1 MLVYSAGIS
10 CIFRHGFAMDNPFLD
25 HSFAIKW
32 STLKAEHVVADI
44 TLALERATTEIDALA
59 AGPEAGAPLT
69 FENTLLAL
77 ESATETLGLPWG
89 LVGHLDAVCNSEQLR
104 KAQNEMLK
112 PVSAFFASVPLNAA
126 LWQRVK
132 AYSQTDEANNLT
144 GARRRFL
151 EETLADFRNSG
162 ADLPE
167 SEKERLK
174 DIESRLAEKTQKYSE
189 NVLDSTNAWEL
200 LIEDEARLV
209 GLPELAKAAALENAK
224 SKNLATDED
233 PKWRFT
239 LQAPSFLPVL
249 EHVDD
254 DTIRRQVW
262 EGTCAIG
269 AVGEHD
275 NTALIWEILQLRQ
288 QKSQVLGRA
297 NFADQVLER
306 RMAKDGATAL
316 GFVEDLHQRTKP
328 FFDRETAELE
338 AYKAEKTGGETGRLE
353 PWELAYWAEKKRQQQ
368 YDFDDEQLR
377 PYFSMESVIDGMFD
391 IASEIF
397 GLRLNEKAEGTELWH
412 ESVKFYEIHD
422 SESGMHLGS
431 FYADWFPRETKRS
444 GAWMNYL
451 RTGEPGPD
459 GTRSPHLGLMCGNMT
474 PPVGD
479 EPALLKH
486 DEVETVFHEFG
497 HLLHHLL
504 GNVEIKSLNGVNVA
518 WDFVELPSQIMEN
531 FCWERESLDR
541 FARHHRTGEKIPDAL
556 YDKMMAARNYR
567 SATAMMRQL
576 SLGKLDLELHIN
588 EAANADPAR
597 DLDVLCRQLLE
608 GYVLPTIT
616 QPPSMARRFGHL
628 FSSPTGYAA
637 AYYSYKWAE
646 VLDADAFTR
655 FREEGIL
662 SAETGGDFREKIL
675 SKGNSG
681 DPAQLFRDF
690 MGRDPDPQALL
701 VRSGLAG

>member
-1 MLVYSAGIS
+1 MN
-10 CIFRHGFAMDNPFLD
+10 NPFLD
-25 HSFAIKW
+25 DCFAIKW
-32 STLKAEHVVADI
+32 SALNAKHVVADI
-44 TLALERATTEIDALA
+44 TLALEAASAKINALA
-59 AGPEAGAPLT
+59 SGAQEGEELT

-77 ESATETLGLPWG
+77 ESATETLSLPWG
-89 LVGHLDAVCNSEQLR
+89 LVGHLDSVCNSEQLR

-112 PVSAFFASVPLNAA
+112 PVSEFFATIPLNSG

-132 AYSQTDEANNLT
+132 AYSGTGEAKGLE

-151 EETLADFRNSG
+151 EETLADFRSSG

-167 SEKERLK
+167 TSKVRLK
-174 DIESRLAEKTQKYSE
+174 QLESELAEKTQKYSE

-200 LIEDEARLV
+200 VIDDESRLA
-209 GLPELAKAAALENAK
+209 GLPALAKAAALESAK

-233 PKWRFT
+233 QKWRFT
-239 LQAPSFLPVL
+239 LQAPSFFPVL

-254 DTIRRQVW
+254 DVIRKQVW

-269 AVGEHD
+269 ASGEHD
-275 NTALIWEILQLRQ
+275 NTALIWEILKLRQ
-288 QKSQVLGRA
+288 EKSGILGRA

-306 RMAKDGATAL
+306 RMAKNGATAL
-316 GFVEDLHQRTKP
+316 GFVEDLYRRTKP
-328 FFDRETAELE
+328 FFDVETTELQ
-338 AYKAEKTGGETGRLE
+338 AYKAGKTGGEPDCLE
-353 PWELAYWAEKKRQQQ
+353 PWEVAYWAEKKRREE

-377 PYFSMESVIDGMFD
+377 PYFAMESVIAGMFD
-391 IASEIF
+391 IASEVF
-397 GLRLNEKAEGTELWH
+397 GIELNEQTGDLELWH

-422 SESGMHLGS
+422 RESGMHLGS

-451 RTGEPGPD
+451 RTGEPRPD

-541 FARHHRTGEKIPDAL
+541 FACHHESGERIPDTL
-556 YDKMMAARNYR
+556 YDKMIAARNYR
-567 SATAMMRQL
+567 SATVMMRQL

-588 EAANADPAR
+588 EAANADPSR
-597 DLDVLCRQLLE
+597 DLDELSRQLLE
-608 GYVLPTIT
+608 GYVAPTST
-616 QPPSMARRFGHL
+616 RPPSMARRFGHL
-628 FSSPTGYAA
+628 FASPTGYAA

-655 FREEGIL
+655 FLEEGIMNR
-662 SAETGGDFREKIL
+662 ETGRDFREKIL
-675 SKGNSG
+675 SKGNSE
-681 DPAQLFRDF
+681 DPAKLFHDF
-690 MGRDPDPQALL
+690 MGRDPDPKALL
-701 VRSGLAG
+701 LRSGLAG

>member
-1 MLVYSAGIS
+1 
-10 CIFRHGFAMDNPFLD
+10 MDNPFLD
-25 HSFAIKW
+25 NTFAIKW
-32 STLKAEHVVADI
+32 SALNAEHVVADI
-44 TLALERATTEIDALA
+44 TLALEAATAKIDALA
-59 AGPEAGAPLT
+59 SGPETGEELT

-77 ESATETLGLPWG
+77 ESATETLSLPWG
-89 LVGHLDAVCNSEQLR
+89 LVGHLDSVCNSEQLR
-104 KAQNEMLK
+104 KAHNEMLK
-112 PVSAFFASVPLNAA
+112 PVSEFFAAVPLNSG

-132 AYSQTDEANNLT
+132 AYSGTGEAKNLE
-144 GARRRFL
+144 GVRRRFL

-167 SEKERLK
+167 TKKARLK
-174 DIESRLAEKTQKYSE
+174 ELESELAEKTQKYSE
-189 NVLDSTNAWEL
+189 NVLDSTNAWQL
-200 LIEDEARLV
+200 VIDDESRLA
-209 GLPELAKAAALENAK
+209 GLPALAKAAALESAK

-233 PKWRFT
+233 LKWRFT
-239 LQAPSFLPVL
+239 LQAPSFFPVL

-254 DTIRRQVW
+254 DAIRKQVW
-262 EGTCAIG
+262 EGTCDIG
-269 AVGEHD
+269 ARGEHD
-275 NTALIWEILQLRQ
+275 NTALIWEILKLRQ
-288 QKSQVLGRA
+288 EKSGILGRA

-316 GFVEDLHQRTKP
+316 GFVEDLYRRTKP
-328 FFDRETAELE
+328 FFDVETAELQ
-338 AYKAEKTGGETGRLE
+338 AYKSEKTGGEPDCLE
-353 PWELAYWAEKKRQQQ
+353 PWEVAYWAEKKRREE

-377 PYFSMESVIDGMFD
+377 PYFSMESVIAGMFD

-397 GLRLNEKAEGTELWH
+397 GIVLNEQRGDLEFWH

-422 SESGMHLGS
+422 RESGMHLGS

-444 GAWMNYL
+444 GAWMHYL
-451 RTGEPGPD
+451 RTGEPRPE

-541 FARHHRTGEKIPDAL
+541 FARHHETGENIPDAL
-556 YDKMMAARNYR
+556 YNKMIAARNYR
-567 SATAMMRQL
+567 SATVMMRQL

-588 EAANADPAR
+588 EAANADPSR
-597 DLDVLCRQLLE
+597 DLDELSRQLLE
-608 GYVLPTIT
+608 GYVAPTST
-616 QPPSMARRFGHL
+616 RPPTMARRFGHL
-628 FSSPTGYAA
+628 FASPTGYAA

-655 FREEGIL
+655 FLEEGIMNR
-662 SAETGGDFREKIL
+662 ETGRDFRDKIL
-675 SKGNSG
+675 SKGNSE
-681 DPAQLFRDF
+681 DPAKLFRDF

-701 VRSGLAG
+701 LRSGLAG